1 MLQTKIDKIPFSSHL
16 PPNSLATLRSAFAFF
31 VNDSGAIPLMRNMAC
46 VLRFASW
53 PFFALFRLSWPANY
67 YLKLS
72 RGIGQ
77 LTLTQNTVLCCRY
90 SRALYNNTL
99 APRAAET
106 KHYGKRRGDGGVA
119 IKGGRLGPGQTKER
133 GITGSY
139 GNRTP
144 WMAQNTDSLGGA

>member
-1 MLQTKIDKIPFSSHL
+1 M
-16 PPNSLATLRSAFAFF
+16 
-31 VNDSGAIPLMRNMAC
+31 GAQNMAC
-46 VLRFASW
+46 VLRFARW
-53 PFFALFRLSWPANY
+53 PFFALFRLSRPANY

-77 LTLTQNTVLCCRY
+77 LTLTKNTVLCCRY

-119 IKGGRLGPGQTKER
+119 IKGGRLGPGQTKEEGKPSR
-133 GITGSY
+133 MEIRLHEWPKILTRWVEH
-139 GNRTP
+139 NFIFI
-144 WMAQNTDSLGGA
+144 NKF

>member
-1 MLQTKIDKIPFSSHL
+1 M
-16 PPNSLATLRSAFAFF
+16 
-31 VNDSGAIPLMRNMAC
+31 GAQNMAC
-46 VLRFASW
+46 ALRFARW
-53 PFFALFRLSWPANY
+53 PFFALFRLSRPAND

-119 IKGGRLGPGQTKER
+119 IKGGRLGPSQTKER

-144 WMAQNTDSLGGA
+144 